1 MGFEPMV
8 QKKLHVDLAN
18 QCLRPL
24 SHFSIFF
31 TFSIKKAQYKTTK
44 QIKKKESFLFVIAH
58 VILSV
63 KELIIL

>member
-1 MGFEPMV
+1 MV

-18 QCLRPL
+18 QCLKPL

-31 TFSIKKAQYKTTK
+31 YILYYKAQYKTTK
-44 QIKKKESFLFVIAH
+44 QIKKSESFLFVIAH